1 MLVLWTN
8 FSNVEVS
15 LPMVKKVKNFLLQ
28 PLNPLGPK
36 TRTGIWLVIGVS
48 GF

>member
-8 FSNVEVS
+8 FSNIEMS
-15 LPMVKKVKNFLLQ
+15 LLMVKKVKNFLLQ

-36 TRTGIWLVIGVS
+36 TGTGIWHVIGVF